1 MAERLIGKI
10 GDPILRKI
18 CKTVTVI
25 TPNILKLL
33 DDMADTLKATSN
45 GAALAAPQVG
55 ILRRIVVIDSED
67 GIIELINPKIIE
79 QTGEQI
85 GPEGCLSLPGIW
97 GRVKR
102 AKHAKVQAI
111 DRTGNEFIIEGT
123 DFLARCLQHEI
134 EHLDGILYIDHVVQG
149 QLYKEDGNE
158 QINVY
163 KYLKMS
169 RP

>member
-1 MAERLIGKI
+1 
-10 GDPILRKI
+10 
-18 CKTVTVI
+18 
-25 TPNILKLL
+25 
-33 DDMADTLKATSN
+33 
-45 GAALAAPQVG
+45 
-55 ILRRIVVIDSED
+55 
-67 GIIELINPKIIE
+67 
-79 QTGEQI
+79 
-85 GPEGCLSLPGIW
+85 LPGIW

-169 RP
+169 SHKTCIVIV